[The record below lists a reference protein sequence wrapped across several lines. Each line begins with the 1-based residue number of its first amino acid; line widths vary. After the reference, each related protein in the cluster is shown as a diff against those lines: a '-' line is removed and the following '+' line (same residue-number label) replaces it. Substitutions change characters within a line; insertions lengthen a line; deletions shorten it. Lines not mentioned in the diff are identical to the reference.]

1 MVKVETSWC
10 WRERMMG
17 RASIPQGVSF
27 SRHFGELDQTHFENR
42 SFMNLQNIAGLL
54 PEHQTTTALRI

>member
-17 RASIPQGVSF
+17 GASIPQGVSF
-27 SRHFGELDQTHFENR
+27 SRHFGELDQTHFESR
-42 SFMNLQNIAGLL
+42 SFMNLQNIVGLL
-54 PEHQTTTALRI
+54 P